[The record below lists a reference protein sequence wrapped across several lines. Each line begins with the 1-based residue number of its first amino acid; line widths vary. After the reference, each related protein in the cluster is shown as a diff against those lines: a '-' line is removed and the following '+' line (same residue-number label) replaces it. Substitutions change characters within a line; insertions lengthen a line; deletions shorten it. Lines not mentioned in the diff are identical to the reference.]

1 MKEKY
6 NPKSPNKSKEIIKP
20 ISSKKSEDYFES
32 FNNNTQ
38 DEANEEIIPE
48 NISEKEIEALKNKN
62 KWFFY
67 EYIKLVENNK
77 LLKFK
82 LDELNLKKNEFHKYL
97 SKLENND
104 KYKNFDYEDNINEN
118 NNSISHELINFQSNI
133 YINRKRKRRKKNQII
148 YKYKCNFKDC
158 NKKYASEGALNQ
170 HIKFKHV

>member
-1 MKEKY
+1 MKEKI
-6 NPKSPNKSKEIIKP
+6 NSKSPNKSKEIIKQ
-20 ISSKKSEDYFES
+20 ISSKMSEDYLES
-32 FNNNTQ
+32 FNNNIQ
-38 DEANEEIIPE
+38 DEEIIPE

-67 EYIKLVENNK
+67 EYLKLVENNK

-104 KYKNFDYEDNINEN
+104 KYKNFDYEENINEN

-133 YINRKRKRRKKNQII
+133 YINRKRKRRKKNQIV
-148 YKYKCNFKDC
+148 YKYKCNFKGC